1 LNGGDTLD
9 ARLDYLTTRALAR
22 RFDLKERAIAKATYK
37 DFMKHY
43 DSNPADA
50 AKLGRV
56 GESESNPNADPT
68 ELAAMTMLANQVLN
82 LDEVLN
88 K

>member
-1 LNGGDTLD
+1 V
-9 ARLDYLTTRALAR
+9 DYLTTRALAR
-22 RFDLKERAIAKATYK
+22 RFDLKERAIDMASYR

-50 AKLGRV
+50 KKLIRV
-56 GESESNPNADPT
+56 GEYETNPNVDPT